1 MKKLQGFKLQGFT
14 LIELL
19 IVVAIIGILA
29 AIAVPNFLNAQV
41 RAKVARAES
50 EMRNL
55 QNALESFFID
65 NNSYPPMD
73 NDRIRAR
80 RQYKGLD
87 ADSTPEIN
95 IAHISIGARGDRR
108 IYLTTPVAYM
118 SSIPYDP
125 FNGDGKSTGY
135 GYGSNGQSYYMLT
148 SFGPDQQKGNG
159 VSSESKL
166 DAREYTG
173 ARLTDTRFGG
183 LRGSNFL
190 LSQLLYDPSNGTSS
204 TGDIFRVGP

>member
-1 MKKLQGFKLQGFT
+1 MKKLQGFT

-73 NDRIRAR
+73 RDRIRSR
-80 RQYKGLD
+80 RQYKDLD
-87 ADSTPEIN
+87 DEDTPEIN

-108 IYLTTPVAYM
+108 IYLTTPVSYM
-118 SSIPYDP
+118 SSIPFDP

-135 GYGSNGQSYYMLT
+135 AYGSNGQSYYILM
-148 SFGPDQQKGNG
+148 SFGPDSQKLNG
-159 VSSESKL
+159 EEDDI
-166 DAREYTG
+166 DARDYTG
-173 ARLTDTRFGG
+173 ARLTDFRIAGF
-183 LRGSNFL
+183 RGSSFFL
-190 LSQLLYDPSNGTSS
+190 SELVYDASNGTSS
-204 TGDIFRVGP
+204 TGDILRVGP

>member
-1 MKKLQGFKLQGFT
+1 MKKLQGFT

-87 ADSTPEIN
+87 SDDTPEIN

-118 SSIPYDP
+118 SSIPFDP
-125 FNGDGKSTGY
+125 FNGDGKTIGY
-135 GYGSNGQSYYMLT
+135 GYGSNGQSYYILN
-148 SFGPDQQKGNG
+148 SFGPDGQKLNG
-159 VSSESKL
+159 EEDGI
-166 DAREYTG
+166 DARDYTG
-173 ARLTDTRFGG
+173 ARFTDFRLHGF
-183 LRGSNFL
+183 RGSNFFL
-190 LSQLLYDPSNGTSS
+190 FELVYDASNGTSS

>member
-1 MKKLQGFKLQGFT
+1 MRRLQGFT

-50 EMRNL
+50 EMRSL
-55 QNALESFFID
+55 QNSLESFFID

-73 NDRIRAR
+73 SDRIRAR

-87 ADSTPEIN
+87 AGDASAPNIN
-95 IAHISIGARGDRR
+95 VAHIMIGTRGDRR
-108 IYLTTPVAYM
+108 IYLTTPVAYI

-125 FNGDGKSTGY
+125 FRGDGAEYGY
-135 GYGSNGQSYYMLT
+135 GYGSNGQSYYIMT
-148 SFGPDQQKGNG
+148 SFGPDSQEGIGGTQG
-159 VSSESKL
+159 EL
-166 DAREYTG
+166 DEREYTG
-173 ARLTDTRFGG
+173 ARFSD
-183 LRGSNFL
+183 LRQVAVRKGQFL
-190 LSQLLYDPSNGTSS
+190 LQQMVYNSSNGTSS
-204 TGDIFRVGP
+204 AGDVIRVGP